1 MCRYALYF
9 TGCIYIY
16 VILLLIHEYITL
28 VVLSYILCK
37 YKLVIEMHVIS
48 VLNVTEILLI
58 IHSKSQN
65 LVLIASHD

>member
-16 VILLLIHEYITL
+16 VLLLLIHEYITL
-28 VVLSYILCK
+28 AVLSYILCK
-37 YKLVIEMHVIS
+37 YKLVIEMYVIS
-48 VLNVTEILLI
+48 VLSVTAILLI

-65 LVLIASHD
+65 LVLIASRD